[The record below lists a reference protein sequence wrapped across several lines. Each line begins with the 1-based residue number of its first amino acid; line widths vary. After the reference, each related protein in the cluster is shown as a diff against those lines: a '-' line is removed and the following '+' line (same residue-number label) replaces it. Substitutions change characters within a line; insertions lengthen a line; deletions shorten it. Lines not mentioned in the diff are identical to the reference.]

1 MRRPGEMAVILTA
14 LVVFAILVLIAS
26 TFLIFGLGPGPTRL
40 LGTIILFAIVIAG
53 LWVAGTIAKR

>member
-1 MRRPGEMAVILTA
+1 MAVILTA